1 MKNKEKNLFGGA
13 LAAATL
19 AALTSL
25 NAKNP
30 DFSIFPLGSGSEV
43 RTELLTAHSSNKFLN
58 DLRCGESKASA
69 KKSGK
74 KSKTSEGKCGEAK
87 CGESKSKT
95 SEAKC
100 GEAKCGEG
108 KSKQPK

>member
-25 NAKNP
+25 NAKST
-30 DFSIFPLGSGSEV
+30 DFSIFTLGTGAEV
-43 RTELLTAHSSNKFLN
+43 RTELLTGQSSNKFLN
-58 DLRCGESKASA
+58 DLRCGESKAST

-74 KSKTSEGKCGEAK
+74 KAKTSEGKCGEAK
-87 CGESKSKT
+87 CGESKTKT

-100 GEAKCGEG
+100 GEAKCGE
-108 KSKQPK
+108 SKTQQPK